1 MTVRGRTV
9 SSSLH
14 AYLYTSSQITSM
26 KLHLPS
32 KLRNAVLA
40 CMTAVAGIATTC
52 ATGSLV
58 AGALAV
64 SQAYAE
70 SLYWDST
77 QHSQHSKDTTLI
89 SGDTEDSQYDRL
101 VVANGVNTNQPNNNS
116 WLDGE
121 KYRYSFSVGEL
132 TVENGGQLYIHIHT
146 DKNTQKGI
154 SGAITLRGDVLTREE
169 LEEKMAE
176 GGDYADLN
184 EGNTQLFIRDG
195 AYSFGGP
202 ITIDGFVA
210 TTSQWSA
217 SHNFTNLTSASDDA
231 VLLIDPMNSEGRNV
245 VYTLGYNKDL
255 PGGSYNGTIWLR
267 ESWSKPSK
275 VPDKE
280 LTLNITSQNT
290 IGGNVRFV
298 LDGFSSLRLGAAAL
312 YVNSVE
318 SLSSSAVIR
327 NMAGGVQVRQ
337 TIGHVVVED
346 PLSYATLYSH
356 GGSTRWYLNQI
367 HGRGVVMFEHEA
379 ESYRPDVIYLT
390 GDNRTTDTN
399 VGFTGTLSVTN
410 DIPHIQ
416 VGPSYQYGIYQN
428 YIEIRNSHALTEAS
442 VNLSPFDY
450 EMALVALNVTDA
462 YIGDISGNS
471 QSLIF
476 SGEAPTSGSQEA
488 PANDI
493 RPTSNAATAKL
504 HVGGTSS
511 LGSTTR
517 FSGKVLKNVDIEKEG
532 QGKQIF
538 ATLED
543 DPNRF
548 IYVTSGVLEIGSI
561 GEFRRLVV
569 QNGAKAEVG
578 LSSSS
583 VANTWGMLGE
593 FKYYEILGNGVDLS
607 DTTKIAG
614 NVTLTD
620 RLYYRHPETRPGEGT
635 IEVNY
640 LDSATYSGNTITLV
654 NADLAVFNPKTGQA
668 ANLSGID
675 TITLQGGSLVSADP
689 AHHNLISDPKITVDA
704 DIAINGTGNFLAYGE
719 LYLSA
724 ETGENAYSALETTYT
739 GRIYNAFSENG
750 TYANASLYKAGY
762 GTVILTG
769 DMSEYDGSVTSQC
782 GTLVLSGKNGVIKN
796 MTSLGMSLGAGYEE
810 TTLIVSDNAR
820 VTTTTL
826 RASANGGEKKS
837 TMMIDAGSTMT
848 VNGINQVL
856 AEAPTSVE
864 QSYAAA
870 DFLFSCNNHSI
881 YEVNGTLNFL
891 RLSNLSVVSSVTHK
905 KEMNVNDG
913 GVLNMMGMWLQTRD
927 SGQGSYVTVNINGGA
942 IFNVGEDGIGH
953 VDRGDKGVEKGDGD
967 QSLILNIK
975 DGATLGIL
983 NDAASWSTQ
992 RDLKLQGNV
1001 TVNTQGWIVDEAS
1014 SENGVAREISLVSTS
1029 GSIEKVGTGTLFL
1042 GSPTHLEKAVVKGGY
1057 LAVDKKSG
1065 NYSVSLDTI
1074 STVGSGSLLFDLTD
1088 AVPVGSE
1095 VADNQEFVK
1104 VLKTEGTLNITVEGG
1119 ENGSKYAILQGGG
1132 TPDADRVNLV
1142 AMLEDGYTANYS
1154 AENYYGYVSI
1164 TRCEKVGASDNLVWN
1179 VQDDSDMW
1187 ANSTETNFLEDGE
1200 ARRFVQNSGVTFTGQ
1215 GETVSVY
1222 GTVLINNMTVDGDGY
1237 KFTGSGIISTGANTE
1252 GKLVVD
1258 GVKTTFATTGQ
1269 VYFGSGVELLNG
1281 ATLRLETLTDT
1292 SWDGIIEGDGDLEI
1306 AAGGI
1311 RTNVLTNIMGESL
1324 NGVVFDGKTTI
1335 KLSSTNTEEAD
1346 KLRAIDRLAIKSGS
1360 RLAIERTVAAE
1371 IMTAGSVLE
1380 LAGAG
1385 SFGDE
1390 LGMDAA
1396 LSMTGGAT
1404 ATILADTI
1412 LTDATTIYAAGA
1424 ATSLRLGGD
1433 YISNGHKLT
1442 LKGAL
1447 GNVTFTRVE
1456 AQDANGGDIEV
1467 QGANLWFDLNDVKM
1481 GEEGAVPSAVYNYI
1495 TMGGET
1501 SGMGVSGYTTFES
1514 GVDFAC
1520 PASNLMDNGAYG
1532 IVFNSAVT
1540 GEKSSNVT
1548 LVASGAEDA
1557 QAVVELNTANPD
1569 FEGTWLIYA
1578 GRTLRANNTNS
1589 LVNAKIQGGYSEYG
1603 KSLLELGA
1611 DADTYN
1617 IAGLAGRL
1625 KVVSEDGE
1633 AATLVIHG
1641 TDVYT
1646 TSSMLDTNVNLVKI
1660 GKGSQRFTS
1669 GTNFADDYAGKV
1681 TVREGL
1687 LEFYT
1692 APTTYGTFEIGGDD
1706 AELRFGTYD
1715 GLGEFVAAEL
1725 AVTTGQTLLISETGS
1740 TLNAN
1745 LTPHAG
1751 GQITLG
1757 AELNSSD
1764 GGAWDSNG
1772 SAGLKMLGQKL
1783 TLNTN
1788 DKAKLTVNLSAFME
1802 EGDYVE
1808 LFNEV
1813 GKLVINGETK
1823 SGDMELG
1830 LLQDFFDCDDIN
1842 LAQTTLELTAAG
1854 TLRIKLIN
1862 DSDGIYYQYNGGAEG
1877 EWNTEDPNWSLKDDQ
1892 DGHYAYAQNRAA
1904 YFTNDEDA
1912 TVKVTSE
1919 EIIAREMAVQNGK
1932 YTFELVDG
1940 NDLTIN
1946 GRYYEKDGGEAVF
1959 ELYHDEEMA
1968 ENGSMKSDGAW
1979 LTVKGGMGEIDNTSV
1994 IGDGDTSNQLVLGG
2008 KTKMSG
2014 NAKIVDV
2021 DLYLDGEGTVLDL
2034 GGTTASELQ
2043 TLRGDGTVMA
2053 GDGSDRDN
2061 KPTLVINSTKAGTFN
2076 GSLLGAEGA
2085 TAGDNTLVIE
2095 SVENSL
2101 TQTLANVTTDN
2112 SWNIVNNGSMDFRPT
2127 EGSTLNSL
2135 TLGAQS
2141 TTVLTID
2148 TDESQ
2153 MLGLAELTVEDGAK
2167 LTLNSTG
2174 AAPIMSAE
2182 DTPGKSY
2189 TVLGS
2194 FADSGSLNLGEDGLI
2209 NIELGDG
2216 TAYLMVDKTQ
2226 PITLK
2231 AVWNEASGYYDMVLE
2246 TTVDDS
2252 NKFLPYAEGEANAA
2266 AGAEMLWSK
2275 EALTHIGSE
2284 PNGDLARAFDTMAAM
2299 VTASKPDGEAINK
2312 ALAAVAGSSTA
2323 VLGSA
2328 FSSDVERQLK
2338 AIRNRTTTMGVG
2350 QCEVNENMPYYN
2362 AWINAEGNHRELDAD
2377 GLAAG
2382 YTHDSWGGTVGF
2394 DADLTPSVTMG
2405 LALTA
2410 MYGDIEADAADKAEG
2425 DFDTM
2430 YLSAFARYARNA
2442 WVHTFVATV
2451 GRADVSLDR
2460 TVNVNGTS
2468 YKAKGETDGMAFGF
2482 MYEVGRV
2489 FAVSE
2494 DGSTC
2499 WQPVFNVALRN
2510 SSISGYEE
2518 EGTDAGLSVGDQDF
2532 TTITFGLGARVQ
2544 SVIGENLYNRTSIFE
2559 ARALLKV
2566 DAGDTEAESSTA
2578 LLNGDGTAY
2587 DIEGAEVGA
2596 VGIEIGAGITIP
2608 MGAEGGAVF
2617 VDASADLRSGYTN
2630 INGTVGYR
2638 VNF

>member
-1 MTVRGRTV
+1 
-9 SSSLH
+9 
-14 AYLYTSSQITSM
+14 M

-32 KLRNAVLA
+32 RLRNAILA

-52 ATGSLV
+52 ATGTFV

-64 SQAYAE
+64 SQAYAA

-77 QHSQHSKDTTLI
+77 QHNEHANDVTLI
-89 SGDTEDSQYDRL
+89 SGNTENSQYDRL
-101 VVANGVNTNQPNNNS
+101 VVANGSNTNQPANNS
-116 WLDGE
+116 WLEGE

-154 SGAITLRGDVLTREE
+154 GGPITLKGDVLTREE

-176 GGDYADLN
+176 GGDYFDLN

-231 VLLIDPMNSEGRNV
+231 VFLIDPMNSEGRNV
-245 VYTLGYNKDL
+245 VYTLGYNTNL

-267 ESWSKPSK
+267 ESWSKASPK

-298 LDGFSSLRLGAAAL
+298 LEGFSSLRLGSGAL

-318 SLSSSAVIR
+318 SLSSSAVIH
-327 NMAGGVQVRQ
+327 NKVGGVQVRQ
-337 TIGHVVVED
+337 TIGNIRVDD
-346 PLSYATLYSH
+346 PMSFVWLYSH
-356 GGSTRWYLNQI
+356 SGSTRWYINQL
-367 HGRGVVMFEHEA
+367 HGSGYVAMEHEA
-379 ESYRPDVIYLT
+379 ESYRPDVVYLT
-390 GDNRTTDTN
+390 GDNRTRVN
-399 VGFTGTLSVTN
+399 ENGEKEGFNGTFYVSN
-410 DIPHIQ
+410 DIPHIE
-416 VGPSYQYGIYQN
+416 VMPTAQYGIYQN
-428 YIEIRNSHALTEAS
+428 YVEIRHSHALTEAE
-442 VNLSPFDY
+442 LSFSPTDSE
-450 EMALVALNVTDA
+450 EMCLLALNVTDA
-462 YIGDISGNS
+462 YVGKLHGTYS
-471 QSLIF
+471 SLVF
-476 SGEAPTSGSQEA
+476 SGEAPTTGTEA
-488 PANDI
+488 EPANDI

-504 HVGGTSS
+504 HVGATLGLGDSS
-511 LGSTTR
+511 T
-517 FSGKVLKNVDIEKEG
+517 FYGKVLKNVDIEKEG
-532 QGKQIF
+532 EGKQVI

-548 IYVTSGVLEIGSI
+548 VYVSQGELEIGSI

-578 LSSSS
+578 LGSSSIAS
-583 VANTWGMLGE
+583 AWGMQGE

-614 NVTLTD
+614 NVVFTD
-620 RLYYRHPETRPGEGT
+620 RLYDRYQEVRSIDAT
-635 IEVNY
+635 IVVNY
-640 LDSATYSGNTITLV
+640 LDSSTYAGDTITLV
-654 NADLAVFNPKTGQA
+654 GSDLAVFNPLTGQA
-668 ANLSGID
+668 ANLSGIKK
-675 TITLQGGSLVSADP
+675 ITLDSGGGLISADP

-704 DIAINGTGNFLAYGE
+704 DIAIDTSGYITTHGE
-719 LYLSA
+719 LYESA
-724 ETGENAYSALETTYT
+724 ETGEYTFSALETTYT
-739 GRIYNAFSENG
+739 GSITHAFTENG
-750 TYANASLYKAGY
+750 TYASAYLYKQGF
-762 GTVILTG
+762 GTAILAG
-769 DMSEYDGSVTSQC
+769 DMSDFTGSVTVES
-782 GTLVLSGKNGVIKN
+782 GTLVLSGSKAPIKN
-796 MTSLGMSLGAGYEE
+796 MRALYIRPDTVLGKAILKVTDDACMTTEVLRFSGAR
-810 TTLIVSDNAR
+810 R
-820 VTTTTL
+820 VLDECGMT
-826 RASANGGEKKS
+826 
-837 TMMIDAGSTMT
+837 IDKGST
-848 VNGINQVL
+848 VNVTGVNLDLEEPPMNV
-856 AEAPTSVE
+856 VE
-864 QSYAAA
+864 SYSAAN
-870 DFLFSCNNHSI
+870 FLFSSQNSTHIN
-881 YEVNGTLNFL
+881 VDGTLNFL
-891 RLSNLSVVSSVTHK
+891 RLSNLSVVNNVAYA
-905 KEMNVNDG
+905 KELNVNDG

-942 IFNVGEDGIGH
+942 TFNVGADGIGH
-953 VDRGDKGVEKGDGD
+953 VDRGDKQVLKGDGD

-983 NDAASWSTQ
+983 NDVDSWSTQ

-1014 SENGVAREISLVSTS
+1014 SKNGVAREISLVSTS

-1042 GSPTHLEKAVVKGGY
+1042 GSPTHLEKVVVKDGY

-1104 VLKTEGTLNITVEGG
+1104 VLKTDGTLNITVEGG

-1132 TPDADRVNLV
+1132 TPGADKVNLV

-1154 AENYYGYVSI
+1154 TENYYGYVSI
-1164 TRCEKVGASDNLVWN
+1164 TRCEKVGASDNLIWN

-1200 ARRFVQNSGVTFTGQ
+1200 AHRFVQNSGVTFTGQ

-1222 GTVLINNMTVDGDGY
+1222 GTVLINNMNIDGEGY

-1252 GKLVVD
+1252 GKLVID

-1269 VYFGSGVELLNG
+1269 LYFGSGVELLNG
-1281 ATLRLETLTDT
+1281 ATLRIETLTDT
-1292 SWDGIIEGDGDLEI
+1292 SWSGLIAGDGDLEI
-1306 AAGGI
+1306 AAGGV

-1324 NGVVFDGKTTI
+1324 HGVLFDGKTTI

-1346 KLRAIDRLAIKSGS
+1346 KLRAVEKLVIKSGS
-1360 RLAIERTVAAE
+1360 RLAIDQTRSAE
-1371 IMTAGSVLE
+1371 IMTAGSTLE

-1385 SFGDE
+1385 CFGDE
-1390 LGMDAA
+1390 SGMDSA
-1396 LSMTGGAT
+1396 LSMTGSAT
-1404 ATILADTI
+1404 ATVLADVV
-1412 LTDATTIYAAGA
+1412 LNDDTTIYAGGG
-1424 ATSLRLGGD
+1424 TSLVLAAS
-1433 YISNGHKLT
+1433 YTSNGHKLT
-1442 LKGAL
+1442 LKGAS
-1447 GNVTFTRVE
+1447 GSVTLKQIE
-1456 AQDANGGDIEV
+1456 SKQDQCGEFELN
-1467 QGANLWFDLNDVKM
+1467 GANIWFDLNDVKM
-1481 GEEGAVPSAVYNYI
+1481 GEEGATPSAVYNPI
-1495 TMGGET
+1495 SME
-1501 SGMGVSGYTTFES
+1501 GVMAGIGVNGYTSIES
-1514 GVDFAC
+1514 GLNITS
-1520 PASNLMDNGAYG
+1520 PSASLLDNGAYG
-1532 IVFNSAVT
+1532 LVFNSEVT
-1540 GEKSSNVT
+1540 GDESVSISLSNNYT
-1548 LVASGAEDA
+1548 TPE
-1557 QAVVELNTANPD
+1557 QAVVELNTANPN
-1569 FEGTWLIYA
+1569 FEGTWLIYES
-1578 GRTLRANNTNS
+1578 RTLRANDTNS

-1611 DADTYN
+1611 DADIYN

-1646 TSSMLDTNVNLVKI
+1646 TSSMLDTNINLIKT
-1660 GKGSQRFTS
+1660 GKGAQRFNY

-1692 APTTYGTFEIGGDD
+1692 APTTYGTFEIAGDD
-1706 AELRFGTYD
+1706 AELRFGSYD
-1715 GLGEFVAAEL
+1715 NLGEFIAGEL
-1725 AVTTGQTLLISETGS
+1725 AVTTGQTLLISETGA

-1745 LTPHAG
+1745 LAPHAG
-1751 GQITLG
+1751 GRITLG
-1757 AELNSSD
+1757 AELNSSE

-1788 DKAKLTVNLSAFME
+1788 DKAKLTVNLSAFLE

-1813 GKLVINGETK
+1813 GKLVIDGETK

-1862 DSDGIYYQYNGGAEG
+1862 DSDGVYYQYTGGATG
-1877 EWNTEDPNWSLKDDQ
+1877 EWNTEDPYWSLKDDQ
-1892 DGHYAYAQNRAA
+1892 DGRYAYAQNRAA

-1919 EIIAREMAVQNGK
+1919 EIVAREMAVQNGK
-1932 YTFELVDG
+1932 YTFELVEG

-1959 ELYHDEEMA
+1959 ELYHGEEMA
-1968 ENGSMKSDGAW
+1968 ENGSIKSDGAW
-1979 LTVKGGMGEIDNTSV
+1979 LTVKGGMGAIDSTSV
-1994 IGDGDTSNQLVLGG
+1994 IGDGDTNNQLVLGG
-2008 KTKMSG
+2008 NTELSG
-2014 NAKIVDV
+2014 SAKFVDV
-2021 DLYLDGEGTVLDL
+2021 DLYLDGEATVLDL
-2034 GGTTASELQ
+2034 GDTTSTQLQ
-2043 TLRGDGTVMA
+2043 TLRGDGTVKA
-2053 GDGSDRDN
+2053 GDGDYRDDA
-2061 KPTLVINSTKAGTFN
+2061 PALVITSTKAGTFN

-2085 TAGDNTLVIE
+2085 RAGDNTLVIE

-2101 TQTLANVTTDN
+2101 TQTFANVTTD
-2112 SWNIVNNGSMDFRPT
+2112 STWNIVNNGSLVFRPT
-2127 EGSTLNSL
+2127 DGSTLNSL

-2153 MLGLAELTVEDGAK
+2153 MLGLAELMVEDGAK
-2167 LTLNSTG
+2167 ITLNSSG

-2194 FADSGSLNLGEDGLI
+2194 FADSGSLNLGEDGEI

-2252 NKFLPYAEGEANAA
+2252 NKFLPFAGGEANAT

-2275 EALTHIGSE
+2275 DALTHIGSE
-2284 PNGDLARAFDTMAAM
+2284 PNGDLARTFDTMAAM

-2312 ALAAVAGSSTA
+2312 ALAAVAGSSTT

-2328 FSSDVERQLK
+2328 FSADVERQLK

-2394 DADLTPSVTMG
+2394 DADLTPSVTVG

-2410 MYGDIEADAADKAEG
+2410 MYGDIETDAPDKAEG

-2460 TVNVNGTS
+2460 TVNVNGSVYETT
-2468 YKAKGETDGMAFGF
+2468 GETDGMAFGF

-2499 WQPVFNVALRN
+2499 WQPVFNVALRS

-2518 EGTDAGLSVGDQDF
+2518 EGSDAGLSVGDQDF
-2532 TTITFGLGARVQ
+2532 TTITFGVGARVQ
-2544 SVIGENLYNRTSIFE
+2544 SVIGENLYNRASIFE
-2559 ARALLKV
+2559 ARALVKV
-2566 DAGDTEAESSTA
+2566 DAGDTEAEASNA

-2587 DIEGAEVGA
+2587 TIEGAEAGA
-2596 VGIEIGAGITIP
+2596 VGIEIGAGVTIP
-2608 MGAEGGAVF
+2608 MGADGGAIF